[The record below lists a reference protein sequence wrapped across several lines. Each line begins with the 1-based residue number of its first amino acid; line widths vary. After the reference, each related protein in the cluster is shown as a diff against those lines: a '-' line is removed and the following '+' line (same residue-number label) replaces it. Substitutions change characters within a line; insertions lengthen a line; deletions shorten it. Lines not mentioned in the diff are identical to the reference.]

1 MTVVIGPKKLPKRA
15 LDQIAR
21 AQAETASWKAK
32 ALAATSLD
40 PDGTPVRLSG
50 YGVEPDRGLPP
61 KAIIEFRLGG
71 LRISVYLDDAFCGP
85 SLTIRSSDGG
95 ILVHPTASN
104 VIHVTVRP

>member
-61 KAIIEFRLGG
+61 KAIVEFRLGSRRLRVMIEDTSCG
-71 LRISVYLDDAFCGP
+71 LA
-85 SLTIRSSDGG
+85 LTVRSSDGG
-95 ILVHPTASN
+95 ILVHPAASN